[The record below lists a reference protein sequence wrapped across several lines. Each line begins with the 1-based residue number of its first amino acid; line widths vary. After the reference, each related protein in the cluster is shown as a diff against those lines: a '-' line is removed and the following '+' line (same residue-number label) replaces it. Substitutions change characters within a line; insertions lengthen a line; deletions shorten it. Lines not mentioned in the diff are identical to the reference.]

1 MSSPPSLQGWHRLSK
16 GAGGKAGKDFKRA
29 TSPQR
34 TGSRRSPAHS
44 RNTSTSSKSSFGKQ
58 GGRSPDLTYHGQ
70 YLAFYGSPLSNFHVA
85 KSFRG
90 SSAMP
95 YLLNELERL
104 EIMHPARDSI
114 AVQKM
119 EEHHFICGEQ
129 FMMACK
135 GFLFELTT
143 IPLFSDSIDI
153 FAQNLR
159 GAASSQIPNPF
170 DDLNQQHEQFTN
182 SVFWQILE
190 STSPQHIK
198 SLGRRTPNFNEEVW
212 TKASKA
218 VVIAASLARAEVNPQ
233 LSDIYKSAWNTTDN
247 MPKHYFVE
255 ASPVDKVWGVGL
267 GREDRKIRDRKLWKG
282 ENRLGHCHD
291 EAMRLYMTK
300 RQPKADF
307 VQEIKELKEK
317 TSEADQEKK
326 VEIEKYGEAAPAD
339 VTTNDI
345 AKDDEETSAE
355 DQGTPGDKNHLNR
368 QPTHPAWKE
377 FIDNEDRGKKETTR
391 ESSSGH

>member
-1 MSSPPSLQGWHRLSK
+1 
-16 GAGGKAGKDFKRA
+16 
-29 TSPQR
+29 
-34 TGSRRSPAHS
+34 
-44 RNTSTSSKSSFGKQ
+44 
-58 GGRSPDLTYHGQ
+58 LTYHGQ
-70 YLAFYGSPLSNFHVA
+70 YLAFYGSPLSNFHIA
-85 KSFRG
+85 KPFRG

-143 IPLFSDSIDI
+143 IPLFSDSIDV
-153 FAQNLR
+153 FAQNVR
-159 GAASSQIPNPF
+159 GAASSQVPNPF
-170 DDLNQQHEQFTN
+170 DEYNQQHEQFTN
-182 SVFWQILE
+182 SVFWQVLE

-218 VVIAASLARAEVNPQ
+218 VVIAASLARAEVNPA
-233 LSDIYKSAWNTTDN
+233 LSDIYKSAWNAADN
-247 MPKHYFVE
+247 APRHHFVE
-255 ASPVDKVWGVGL
+255 ASPVDNVWGVGL
-267 GREDRKIRDRKLWKG
+267 GREDPKIRDRKLWKG

-307 VQEIKELKEK
+307 VEEIKETREAEIKKEK
-317 TSEADQEKK
+317 TSEA
-326 VEIEKYGEAAPAD
+326 IEKYDEAAPAE
-339 VTTNDI
+339 VTTNDVR
-345 AKDDEETSAE
+345 KDDKETSAE
-355 DQGTPGDKNHLNR
+355 DQSKAETKNHLNR
-368 QPTHPAWKE
+368 QPTHPAWKD
-377 FIDNEDRGKKETTR
+377 FMDTETETR
-391 ESSSGH
+391 SSSRR